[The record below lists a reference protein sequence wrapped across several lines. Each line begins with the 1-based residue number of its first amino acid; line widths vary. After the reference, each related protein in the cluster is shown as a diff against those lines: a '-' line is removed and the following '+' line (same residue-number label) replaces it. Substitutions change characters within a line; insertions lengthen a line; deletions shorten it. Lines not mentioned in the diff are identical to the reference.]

1 MKIGV
6 DFGGTN
12 TRVGLV
18 DNGNIVKLI
27 SEPTLSDKSEME
39 ILNHLIDVIR
49 RVKVPRVTGIGIG
62 VPSVVHVEEGI
73 VYNVANI
80 PSWKEV
86 HLKKILQDEFQ
97 IPVAVNNDCNCFAL
111 GEHAFGEANGY
122 KDAVCMTLGTGV
134 GAGLII
140 NNKLYGGSNTG
151 AGEIGSFP
159 YLQHDFEYYCSSHF
173 FIKEHNITGK
183 EVYTRAEKGDAAALE
198 LMNEFGF
205 HLGNLINAVLFAYD
219 PQVIVIGGSIALS
232 YRFFSTAMHQ
242 RLATFPY
249 PETVKRLKI
258 HLSKKE
264 NIGLLG
270 ASTLV

>member
-18 DNGNIVKLI
+18 DNGDIVKLI
-27 SEPTLSDKSEME
+27 SEPTLSDKSELE

-49 RVKVPRVTGIGIG
+49 RIMVSGVTGIGIG
-62 VPSVVHVEEGI
+62 VPSVVDVEEGI

-86 HLKKILQDEFQ
+86 HLKKILQDEFR

-111 GEHAFGEANGY
+111 GEHAFGEAQGY

-159 YLQHDFEYYCSSHF
+159 YLEHDFEYYCSSHF

-183 EVYTRAEKGDAAALE
+183 EVYAKADKGDAGALA
-198 LMNEFGF
+198 LMSEFGR
-205 HLGNLINAVLFAYD
+205 HLGNLMNAVLFAYD
-219 PQVIVIGGSIALS
+219 PQAIVIGGSIALS
-232 YRFFSTAMHQ
+232 YRFFSEAMHE

-258 HLSKKE
+258 HLSGKD

-270 ASTLV
+270 ASSLV